1 MIDKVDELE
10 YPSTMSPDAQTDL
23 TGRLSATLF
32 WDVDRSS
39 VDPVRHQKW
48 LLTRILERGTWSDWL
63 LISSFLGPEEIHH
76 IEPALRISPRERSF
90 LKTWLAQHDVR

>member
-10 YPSTMSPDAQTDL
+10 CPSTMSPDAQTDL

-48 LLTRILERGTWSDWL
+48 LPTRILERGTWSDWL
-63 LISSFLGPEEIHH
+63 LISSYLGPEETHH
-76 IEPALRISPRERSF
+76 IEPALCIFPRERNY
-90 LKTWLAQHDVR
+90 LKTGLALRDVR